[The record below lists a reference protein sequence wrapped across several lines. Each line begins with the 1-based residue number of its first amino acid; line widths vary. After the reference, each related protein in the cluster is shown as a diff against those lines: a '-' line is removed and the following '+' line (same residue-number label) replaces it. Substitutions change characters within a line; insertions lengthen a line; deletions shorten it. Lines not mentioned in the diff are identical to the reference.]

1 MENEERVK
9 HLELVQGVIN
19 RLANNSFLIKG
30 WMITVVM
37 AGVGIS
43 VSQSMKALYIFTIVA
58 IVLFWFLD
66 AYYLRLEK
74 LFRRHFDFVAKSED
88 DLKFDMDISKHQ
100 KDIKTI
106 LRIMFSSP
114 TIILYLPVLILT
126 IVLGCC
132 IA

>member
-1 MENEERVK
+1 MKNEERVK
-9 HLELVQGVIN
+9 HIELIQGVIN

-37 AGVGIS
+37 AGIGIS
-43 VSQSMKALYIFTIVA
+43 VSQSMKALYIVTIVA

-74 LFRRHFDFVAKSED
+74 LFRKHFDFVANAED
-88 DLKFDMDISKHQ
+88 DLKFDMDFSKYQ
-100 KDIKTI
+100 KDTKTI

-114 TIILYLPVLILT
+114 TIILYLPILILT
-126 IVLGCC
+126 IVLGGC
-132 IA
+132 IK